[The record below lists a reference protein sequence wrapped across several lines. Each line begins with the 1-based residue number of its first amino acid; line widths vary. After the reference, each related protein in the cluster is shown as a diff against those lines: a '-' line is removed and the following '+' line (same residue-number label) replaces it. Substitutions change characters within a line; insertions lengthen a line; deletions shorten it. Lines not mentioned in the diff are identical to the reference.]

1 MPALELLKKAEQ
13 EMTICNACR
22 YCEGFCAVF
31 PAMELRTKFD
41 KGDLLHLANLCFDCR
56 ACFYAC
62 QFAPPHEWGIN
73 VPKTFSQIRADT
85 YREYAWPAVFSR
97 LFGKNGPGVALV
109 TVIATVML
117 LAYVVM
123 FQGAGVLSTAHIGE
137 GSFYRVVPYIVMV
150 IPPSIIL
157 LYGFV
162 VFLIGAS
169 KFWKDTH
176 GSLSQM
182 ISISALSKAS
192 TDALGLRYMAGG
204 GYGCNYPDD
213 RFSRSRRVYHQL
225 VVFGFLLD
233 FASTTLAAIYDHFL
247 NSPAPYPVVHP
258 VVLLG
263 LVGGVMLAIGCVG
276 LLSLKWKSDR
286 DPIVGEMFEMDLA
299 FIWMLLLTS
308 VTGLVL
314 LLLRDT
320 AAMGV
325 LLIIHLGIV
334 AGLFIT
340 FPYGKFAHVV
350 YRYAALVRNAIEMS
364 RHVPAGG
371 H

>member
-1 MPALELLKKAEQ
+1 MPAAELLKKAEQ

-31 PAMELRTKFD
+31 PAMELRTKFE
-41 KGDLLHLANLCFDCR
+41 KSDLLHLANLCFDCR
-56 ACFYAC
+56 ACYYAC

-73 VPKTFSQIRADT
+73 VPRTFSQLRTDT
-85 YREYAWPAVFSR
+85 YREYAWPGVFAR

-123 FQGAGVLSTAHIGE
+123 FQGAAVLGQAHVGE

-150 IPPSIIL
+150 IPPSVIL
-157 LYGFV
+157 LYGLV
-162 VFLIGAS
+162 VFVIGAM
-169 KFWKDTH
+169 KFWRDTH

-182 ISISALSKAS
+182 IDFAALSKAS

-213 RFSRSRRVYHQL
+213 RFSKSRRVYHQL
-225 VVFGFLLD
+225 VVYGFLLD

-247 NSPAPYPVVHP
+247 HSPAPYPVLHP

-263 LVGGVMLAIGCVG
+263 TLGGVMLVVGCVG
-276 LLSLKWKSDR
+276 LLGLKWRSDR
-286 DPIVGEMFEMDLA
+286 DPIVGEMFEMDTT

-308 VTGLVL
+308 ISGLVL
-314 LLLRDT
+314 LILRESS
-320 AAMGV
+320 AMG
-325 LLIIHLGIV
+325 LLLVAHLGIV
-334 AGLFIT
+334 AGLFLT

-364 RHVPAGG
+364 RHAPAGG

>member
-1 MPALELLKKAEQ
+1 MPAVEVLKKAEQ

-31 PAMELRTKFD
+31 PAMELRTKFG

-73 VPKTFSQIRADT
+73 VPKTFAQLRADT
-85 YREYAWPAVFSR
+85 YREYAWPAVFAR

-109 TVIATVML
+109 TAIATVML
-117 LAYVVM
+117 LAYVVV
-123 FQGAGVLSTAHIGE
+123 FQGAEMLRSVQIGQ

-162 VFLIGAS
+162 VFVMGATA
-169 KFWKDTH
+169 FWRETR

-182 ISISALSKAS
+182 VDLSALGKAS
-192 TDALGLRYMAGG
+192 IDALGLRYMTGG

-213 RFSRSRRVYHQL
+213 RFSGGRRVYHQL
-225 VVFGFLLD
+225 VMYGFLLD

-247 NSPAPYPVVHP
+247 DSPAPYPVIHP

-263 LVGGVMLAIGCVG
+263 LAGGVMLAIGCLG

-286 DPIVGEMFEMDLA
+286 DPTVGQMFEMDVT

-308 VTGLVL
+308 MTGLAL
-314 LLLRDT
+314 LALRDT
-320 AAMGV
+320 AVMGM
-325 LLIIHLGIV
+325 LLVIHLGIV

-350 YRYAALVRNAIEMS
+350 YRYAALVRNAIETQ
-364 RHVPAGG
+364 RHAPAG
-371 H
+371 HH